1 MRQHI
6 VEVLKLITNLRIS
19 GAQVSDTDSIV
30 YILMFLPKDY
40 EVVKV
45 TLENQ
50 HSINLILEFVTQ
62 RSTDAESLM
71 NDSKNSN
78 KNYCVKS
85 SMDNISFTATHNT

>member
-19 GAQVSDTDSIV
+19 GAEVSDTDSIV

-40 EVVKV
+40 EMVKV

-62 RSTDAESLM
+62 RLRDAESLM

>member
-19 GAQVSDTDSIV
+19 GAEVSDTDSIV

-40 EVVKV
+40 EMVKV

-62 RSTDAESLM
+62 RSIDAESLM
-71 NDSKNSN
+71 NHSKNRN

>member
-6 VEVLKLITNLRIS
+6 LEVLKLITNLRIS
-19 GAQVSDTDSIV
+19 GAEVSDTDSIV

-50 HSINLILEFVTQ
+50 YSINLILEFVTQ
-62 RSTDAESLM
+62 RSIDAESLM

-78 KNYCVKS
+78 KNYCAKS